1 MNPSSCCMGMRA
13 MTEII
18 LDGRELQSLEDVHDR
33 FARALDLPEWYGRNL
48 DALFDCLTDLGE
60 PVMVRLLHQETLEDR
75 LGRRGRALVRLLRR
89 AAAENSRVTLLKE

>member
-1 MNPSSCCMGMRA
+1 MNPSSCCMEMRA
-13 MTEII
+13 MVEIV
-18 LDGRELQSLEDVHDR
+18 LDGQVLQSLEDVHDR
-33 FARALDLPEWYGRNL
+33 FAQALDLPEWYGRNL

-89 AAAENSRVTLLKE
+89 AAEENFRVTLLKE

>member
-48 DALFDCLTDLGE
+48 DALFDCLTDPE
-60 PVMVRLLHQETLEDR
+60 TAVTIRLLHRESLEER
-75 LGRRGRALVRLLRR
+75 LGRRGRGLVRLLRR
-89 AAAENSRVTLLKE
+89 AAVEQPQVTLREE